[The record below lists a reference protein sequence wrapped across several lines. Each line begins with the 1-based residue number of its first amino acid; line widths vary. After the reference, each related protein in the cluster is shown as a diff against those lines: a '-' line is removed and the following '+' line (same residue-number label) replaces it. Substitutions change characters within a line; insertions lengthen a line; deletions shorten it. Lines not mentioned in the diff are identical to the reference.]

1 MRNNGMIVITI
12 LLVICCMFLGCGKE
26 NGSTEGGNKG
36 SIYGTVTDFAT
47 GDPVAFANVQLR
59 PSGETTLTGYDG
71 TYEFL
76 DIPDGIYSIK
86 VSKAEYTDLI
96 DDYDIVVKN
105 GRRMRRDVQIEK
117 KPTFIL
123 TDLNEENDIS
133 TLDFGSDVAVTTK
146 SFKIFNNGT
155 VTIHCQMVYSC
166 SWISSVSSVPD
177 EIIPGQ
183 TVPVTVSINRS
194 FLSVGQNSTQLV
206 VSTNNGSAELTIKAT
221 SGNGNPPDVELIS
234 ISNITATSALCKGR
248 VRNSNGGIITDCGFC
263 YSTSSNP
270 SIEDNPIRLGPCDGI
285 FSFTLSDLQNGTTYH
300 VKAFATT
307 DLGTGYSSED
317 TFPTVTGLPNCGA
330 TTIAH
335 LDPTTVSARS
345 TAYGT
350 NGYDVIEKGF
360 CWSSSHHNPTIND
373 SKVEDGFGDGV
384 INEYLNPL
392 QPNTIYWVRS
402 YAKSVF
408 GISYGQEKEFTSLS
422 GLATIS
428 TASAYLSGDEVI
440 TGGNVTDAAGTVII
454 DRGVCY
460 GSRSNPDLSAAFQ
473 HTYDGSGVSTGAFT
487 SRIPRPVSSGYLYI
501 RAYATTRYGTAY
513 GNEVRI
519 YIP

>member
-12 LLVICCMFLGCGKE
+12 LLVICCMFFGCGKE

-146 SFKIFNNGT
+146 SFKIFNNST

-270 SIEDNPIRLGPCDGI
+270 SIEDNPIQLGPCDGV
-285 FSFTLSDLQNGTTYH
+285 FSFILSDLQNGTTYY
-300 VKAFATT
+300 VKAFAITN
-307 DLGTGYSSED
+307 LGIGFSTEN
-317 TFPTVTGLPNCGA
+317 TFPTVTGLPDCGT
-330 TTIAH
+330 TTITK
-335 LDPTTVSARS
+335 LDPTTVKAQSSAY
-345 TAYGT
+345 AT
-350 NGYDVIEKGF
+350 NGYEITKKGF
-360 CWSSSHHNPTIND
+360 CWSSSHIPTIDDN
-373 SKVEDGFGDGV
+373 SVENMFGGDGV
-384 INEYLNPL
+384 FSEYMSSL
-392 QPNTIYWVRS
+392 QPNETYFVRS
-402 YAKSVF
+402 YATSEF
-408 GISYGQEKEFTSLS
+408 GTSYGPEMTFTSLS
-422 GLATIS
+422 GLVSVTTKSATIS
-428 TASAYLSGDEVI
+428 GDKVI
-440 TGGNVTDAAGTVII
+440 TGGNVPDDNGMAVLK
-454 DRGVCY
+454 GVCY
-460 GSRSNPDLSAAFQ
+460 GSSENPDLSESFQ
-473 HTYDGSGVSTGAFT
+473 NTYDGDGMGQFT
-487 SRIPRPVSSGYLYI
+487 SIIPRPTNSGYLYI
-501 RAYATTRYGTAY
+501 RAYAITRYGTSY
-513 GNEVRI
+513 GNQVSI
-519 YIP
+519 FIP